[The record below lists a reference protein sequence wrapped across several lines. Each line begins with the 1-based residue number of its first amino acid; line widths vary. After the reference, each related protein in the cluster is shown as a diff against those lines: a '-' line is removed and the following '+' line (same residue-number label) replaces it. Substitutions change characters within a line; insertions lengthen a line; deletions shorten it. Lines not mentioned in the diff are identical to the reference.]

1 MWAVAHPS
9 TGHEGRVEAGRERV
23 EDAEPGHDRAGAG
36 TDAASGGC
44 RPGGE
49 GRRRG
54 PGGDRVPAGDGRA
67 PAPGIADG
75 ADGHAVRIEAD
86 RCGAARPT
94 DLPAEARAPSVRPST
109 VRCGVHTSTGAGRVE
124 RRGVDEGH
132 GGGVHRGRGDRQR
145 QPGSGA

>member
-9 TGHEGRVEAGRERV
+9 TGHEGRFEAGREPV

-36 TDAASGGC
+36 ADAVSGGC

-49 GRRRG
+49 GRADEVL
-54 PGGDRVPAGDGRA
+54 GGDRVPAGDGRA

-75 ADGHAVRIEAD
+75 HAVRIEAD
-86 RCGAARPT
+86 RGGADRPT

-109 VRCGVHTSTGAGRVE
+109 VRCGVHTSTGAGQVE

-132 GGGVHRGRGDRQR
+132 GGGFTGRRGDGQR
-145 QPGSGA
+145 QPERSGA